1 MERYKLYDW
10 QNKTEWKY
18 KGGDDPCRDIQ
29 YVKDRT
35 KFFAENGNG
44 WWYEWSR
51 DQLKKKCIR

>member
-51 DQLKKKCIR
+51 E